1 MRRGNKGREEQ
12 RIRKLGVIWLHW
24 FVQKFFFLKKRVGST
39 LFPPLIWFEE
49 KLLLCIS
56 FLNCALNLWP
66 SLLSLSLSW
75 LWLPRLYPPPPC
87 WWPSISYANHTF
99 RHSCPFLCLTYIGT
113 LCSTS
118 YFFLIF
124 LGFMFRY
131 ETHGS
136 TATIPCD
143 CECCRDSHCCR
154 WIQSAIDHRVLRLWM
169 CLHGGCGQLLQH
181 HSSFF

>member
-1 MRRGNKGREEQ
+1 MIALICAE
-12 RIRKLGVIWLHW
+12 V
-24 FVQKFFFLKKRVGST
+24 FFFKKKSGIHTFSSSHMIWGEIVTVYLLFELCPQPLT
-39 LFPPLIWFEE
+39 LF
-49 KLLLCIS
+49 
-56 FLNCALNLWP
+56 A
-66 SLLSLSLSW
+66 LSLSLSW

-87 WWPSISYANHTF
+87 WWPSISYANHTL

>member
-24 FVQKFFFLKKRVGST
+24 FVQKFFFFKNEWDPHFFLLSYDLRRNCYCVSPFWIVPST
-39 LFPPLIWFEE
+39 SDPL
-49 KLLLCIS
+49 C
-56 FLNCALNLWP
+56 
-66 SLLSLSLSW
+66 SLSLSW